1 MGNLLISPKRFK
13 VLEAVDRF
21 GAVTISQIDEYLE
34 DVSYQTIFRAKDHL
48 LRLGFIHERFYGR
61 KRLLAI
67 TDEGAKYIGHNLKGV
82 SLTNNDMYHQLMCNQ
97 VLLSYL
103 DDYSGKNMTF
113 ETERDIITR
122 FQIEMSRLETNRNE
136 TVLHLRKRIPDLIIT
151 LNGHINALEIEI
163 SRKTNKRLQEKLR
176 QYKMSDEYDTVF
188 YICGNKSIHNA
199 VHNVNERLNAG
210 ITLEMLNNVID
221 PGEV

>member
-1 MGNLLISPKRFK
+1 MGNLSISPKKLK

-21 GAVTISQIDEYLE
+21 GAITISQIDKFLE
-34 DVSYQTIFRAKDHL
+34 DVSYPTIFRAKDHL
-48 LRLGFIHERFYGR
+48 LSLGFIHERFYGK

-82 SLTNNDMYHQLMCNQ
+82 SLTNNDMYHQLICNQ
-97 VLLSYL
+97 VMLSYL
-103 DDYSGKNMTF
+103 SDYGEKNITF
-113 ETERDIITR
+113 ETERDIITK
-122 FQIEMSRLETNRNE
+122 FQVEMSQYE

-151 LNGHINALEIEI
+151 LNGHVNALEIEI
-163 SRKTNKRLQEKLR
+163 SRKTNKRLQEKLK

-188 YICGNKSIHNA
+188 YICGNENIRNA